1 MNAVEVRKEQGRA
14 LTAAEFDKLA
24 EVPPEMGWF
33 ANLRNPNTRLAY
45 ENDLQ
50 EFRCFV
56 GIEPPEEF
64 RSVTRAPVIAWRTDL
79 ERRLCAA
86 ATIQRKL
93 TAVSS
98 LFAYLC
104 EQNAVLHNP
113 VDGVKRPK
121 SQRREGT
128 TPALSDEQARALL
141 SAPQGEAALP
151 KKSKQTLPVVRRGV

>member
-1 MNAVEVRKEQGRA
+1 
-14 LTAAEFDKLA
+14 
-24 EVPPEMGWF
+24 
-33 ANLRNPNTRLAY
+33 
-45 ENDLQ
+45 
-50 EFRCFV
+50 V
-56 GIEPPEEF
+56 GIERPEEF

>member
-1 MNAVEVRKEQGRA
+1 MHDVEVVKGQGRA
-14 LTAAEFDKLA
+14 LTAAECDKLA
-24 EVPPEMGWF
+24 EVPPEIERF
-33 ANLRNPNTRLAY
+33 ANLRNLNTRAAY

-56 GIEPPEEF
+56 GIELPEEF
-64 RSVTRAPVIAWRTDL
+64 RTITRAPVIAWRTDL